1 MFITLNTDNTVVFLK
16 LSSKNYTPVLNKTVI
31 LLKNEFNSK

>member
-16 LSSKNYTPVLNKTVI
+16 LSSKNYIPVLNKTVI